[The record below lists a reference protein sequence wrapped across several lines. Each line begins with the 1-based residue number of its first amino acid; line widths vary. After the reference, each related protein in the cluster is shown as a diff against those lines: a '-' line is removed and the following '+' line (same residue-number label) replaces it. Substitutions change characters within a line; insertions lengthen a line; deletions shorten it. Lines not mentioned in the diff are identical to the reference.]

1 MGISITHNN
10 PTFLKKVAPKTT
22 FKKVAPKT
30 TFKKV
35 APNNKTCL
43 VNNLHSINHIR
54 D

>member
-10 PTFLKKVAPKTT
+10 PTFL
-22 FKKVAPKT
+22 KKVAPKT